1 MQGLPKELKKKRL
14 VRIKEAKEAYS
25 IGATKLREIA
35 RNAGAI
41 IRIGSV
47 TLYDLDTIDEY
58 LETFRVP
65 REDYY

>member
-25 IGATKLREIA
+25 IGSTKLREIA

>member
-25 IGATKLREIA
+25 IGATKLSEIA

>member
-25 IGATKLREIA
+25 IGETKLREIA